1 MSDAVMNV
9 LAMFGVGVIF
19 LICVIVGGMFVVH
32 CIKKVFNFLFK

>member
-1 MSDAVMNV
+1 MSEGIMNI

-19 LICVIVGGMFVVH
+19 LIGVIVGGMFVVH

>member
-1 MSDAVMNV
+1 MNDTIINI

-19 LICVIVGGMFVVH
+19 LIGIIVGGMFVIH

>member
-1 MSDAVMNV
+1 MSDAIMNV

-19 LICVIVGGMFVVH
+19 LIGVIVGGMFVVH

>member
-19 LICVIVGGMFVVH
+19 LIGVIVGGMFVVH
-32 CIKKVFNFLFK
+32 CIIKIFNFLFK